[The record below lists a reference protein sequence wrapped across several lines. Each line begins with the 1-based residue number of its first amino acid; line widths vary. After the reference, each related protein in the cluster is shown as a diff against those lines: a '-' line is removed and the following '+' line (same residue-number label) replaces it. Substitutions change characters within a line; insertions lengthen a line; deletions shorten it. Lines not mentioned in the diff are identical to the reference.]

1 MDDLV
6 EQLDNLR
13 LERQNTARI
22 YQQSNR
28 RIKLSWEGTAV
39 EDQVQANKQSTVSQ
53 ECHKQ
58 QREPTV
64 LWGYCVSLTNTG
76 STNMGP
82 SVWLPAWAG
91 KWLKCGIRILASYA
105 RGHGGISSGSKH
117 QKGTNR
123 REHLNDNTTC
133 VAATQSNDVTTKYE
147 YKYHTSTT
155 SAGPRVQFISHHIQH
170 PAADEEYIVRHI
182 WTFVQDPSFQFM
194 LFQFC

>member
-6 EQLDNLR
+6 EQLYNLR
-13 LERQNTARI
+13 PMTRKAERSTHLSAIKSKNQI
-22 YQQSNR
+22 VVR
-28 RIKLSWEGTAV
+28 RHCCRRSSPS
-39 EDQVQANKQSTVSQ
+39 KQTIDSFTRMSQ
-53 ECHKQ
+53 TTERTHC
-58 QREPTV
+58 V
-64 LWGYCVSLTNTG
+64 MGILFVSLTNTG

-182 WTFVQDPSFQFM
+182 
-194 LFQFC
+194 